1 MTVSIQKYANLAQNI
16 LAENSRYIHNKKVI
30 DRIFNL
36 HVKSKVQL
44 RLTVIDSY
52 YSTQMSKRLY
62 GLEDISISLNKY
74 SDPKLQYLAR
84 RFLENTNEG
93 EIYHLFQER
102 YGLNKKGEENKKA
115 ISLISKY
122 LYFLMKGNFP
132 IYDDLGKNSFK
143 IFNGYFGSFC
153 ATHFGVIVPG
163 ISV

>member
-1 MTVSIQKYANLAQNI
+1 MN
-16 LAENSRYIHNKKVI
+16 
-30 DRIFNL
+30 
-36 HVKSKVQL
+36 
-44 RLTVIDSY
+44 
-52 YSTQMSKRLY
+52 KRLY

-132 IYDDLGKNSFK
+132 IYDHLGKYSFK
-143 IFNGYFGSFC
+143 IFKKNGYIDASSINESNYFERMIELNSDSGL
-153 ATHFGVIVPG
+153 
-163 ISV
+163 